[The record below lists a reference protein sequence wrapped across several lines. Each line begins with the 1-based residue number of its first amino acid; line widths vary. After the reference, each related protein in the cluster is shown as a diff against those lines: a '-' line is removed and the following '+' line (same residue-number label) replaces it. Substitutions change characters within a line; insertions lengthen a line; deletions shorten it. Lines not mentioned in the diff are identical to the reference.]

1 MAVVTLSYDAKN
13 GGWVSR
19 YSFEPD
25 MMINLNSSMYS
36 FKDGNLYKHD
46 DASTYNTFYEDGNGD
61 PIEYDSKITTIFNQD
76 PLIKKIYKTL
86 HIDGTE
92 AWDVVTTTDLN
103 DGQILKEYFQEKEGE
118 WFSYI
123 RRPAGETDPESLNT
137 QGIGSIVS
145 YAAGVI
151 TFGFNY
157 TTSVNI
163 GDKIYIIDGSGL
175 QESGTVESV
184 TSTTIT
190 LNPVANA
197 PSPNDFALVVKDS
210 EMESLAQRGNYMIVE
225 LTNDNNDSEVELF
238 AISSEAIK
246 SSP

>member
-25 MMINLNSSMYS
+25 FMLSLNSSLYS
-36 FKDGNLYKHD
+36 WKNGDLYKHD
-46 DASTYNTFYEDGNGD
+46 DSSKFNEFYGT
-61 PIEYDSKITTIFNQD
+61 EYDSTIKTIFNQD
-76 PLIKKIYKTL
+76 PLIKKIFKTL

-92 AWDVVTTTDLN
+92 AWDVVTVTDLN
-103 DGQILKEYFQEKEGE
+103 DGQIQKEYFQEKEGE

-123 RRPAGETDPESLNT
+123 RRPAGEIDPESLNM
-137 QGIGSIVS
+137 QGIGSIAS

-151 TFGFNY
+151 TFGFDY

-163 GDKIYIIDGSGL
+163 GDKIYYIDGSGYL
-175 QESGTVESV
+175 EAGTVESV
-184 TSTTIT
+184 TATTVT
-190 LNPVANA
+190 LNPVVNA

-210 EMESLAQRGNYMIVE
+210 EMESLAQRGSYMIVE